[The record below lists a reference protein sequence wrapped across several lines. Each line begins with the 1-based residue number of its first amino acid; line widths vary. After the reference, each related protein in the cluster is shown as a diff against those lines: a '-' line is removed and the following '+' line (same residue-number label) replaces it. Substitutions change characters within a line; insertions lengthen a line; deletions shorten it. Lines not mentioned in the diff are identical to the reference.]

1 LRNLGPVSERWL
13 AEIGI
18 ADLDDLRRVGV
29 VEAYL
34 RVRDLWDGASLN
46 LLYALEGAVEDISW
60 QEVSAERKRQLR
72 DEIRFG
78 S

>member
-1 LRNLGPVSERWL
+1 MRNLGPVSKRWL
-13 AEIGI
+13 AEVGV
-18 ADLDDLRRVGV
+18 ADLEDLRREGV
-29 VEAYL
+29 VETYL

-60 QEVSAERKRQLR
+60 QEVTPERKRQLR
-72 DEIRFG
+72 DEIRIG